1 MTRLLKHSFVRNNEL
16 FGSGKNLII
25 FEVIKSA
32 LKTFIH
38 NEIEDL
44 NSGNGIKIIALEK
57 SIKGVLKL
65 NQDSEVLITGI
76 IDRVDERNGVTRI
89 IDYKTGLVSSSNLT
103 IKDMSLIC
111 KDPLRTKAMQLMC
124 YSWMYF
130 RSTKCEKISVGI
142 ISFRNLSKG
151 LMTLKIK
158 NSQSDLIDSLSIDNF
173 EEELKNLVNEIMD
186 PKVDFIASES

>member
-1 MTRLLKHSFVRNNEL
+1 
-16 FGSGKNLII
+16 
-25 FEVIKSA
+25 
-32 LKTFIH
+32 
-38 NEIEDL
+38 
-44 NSGNGIKIIALEK
+44 
-57 SIKGVLKL
+57 
-65 NQDSEVLITGI
+65 
-76 IDRVDERNGVTRI
+76 
-89 IDYKTGLVSSSNLT
+89 
-103 IKDMSLIC
+103 MSLIC

-130 RSTKCEKISVGI
+130 RSAKCEKISAGI